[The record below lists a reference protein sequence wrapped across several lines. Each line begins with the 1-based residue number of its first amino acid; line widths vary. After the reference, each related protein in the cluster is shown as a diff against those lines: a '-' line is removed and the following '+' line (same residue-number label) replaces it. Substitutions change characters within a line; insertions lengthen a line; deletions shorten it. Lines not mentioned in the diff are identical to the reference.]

1 MSSSSSG
8 GAIFRGA
15 RFSRSAVLVTKTDGS
30 ADARSAAEGRL
41 STSGAA
47 GLAPDATV
55 AIAGPAD
62 DRMAQAVTEAA
73 GLISKARSEAEV
85 LTNSARQAGYQEG
98 FAEGRRAG
106 YQEGAAVAR
115 GDVERQMEAEVSRLR
130 QLADNA
136 VSDRVEM
143 LQSVESQV
151 VHLALA
157 VASRIVQ
164 REVSLDESV
173 VLRTV
178 RAALRTAADA
188 TTARVRLHP
197 LDRDFL
203 TANWPREME
212 RDGRRCELVQDESI
226 QRGGCVVESGS
237 GSVDARIATQL
248 ADVEEALVG

>member
-1 MSSSSSG
+1 MSSSSSNSS
-8 GAIFRGA
+8 IFRGA
-15 RFSRSAVLVTKTDGS
+15 RFSRAALLVTQPSGS
-30 ADARSAAEGRL
+30 PDNRSVSEGKRGASDATGLAADPTSTSAAPADARLALAA
-41 STSGAA
+41 
-47 GLAPDATV
+47 
-55 AIAGPAD
+55 
-62 DRMAQAVTEAA
+62 TEAA
-73 GLISKARSEAEV
+73 DLLAKARAEAEQIA
-85 LTNSARQAGYQEG
+85 TSARQSGFQEG

-115 GDVERQMEAEVSRLR
+115 NDVERQMEADVTRLR

-136 VSDRVEM
+136 TADRIEM

-151 VHLALA
+151 VRLAIA
-157 VASRIVQ
+157 IASRVVQ
-164 REVSLDESV
+164 REVAVDESV

-212 RDGRRCELVQDESI
+212 RDGRRCELVDDETI
-226 QRGGCVVESGS
+226 QRGGCVIESGS